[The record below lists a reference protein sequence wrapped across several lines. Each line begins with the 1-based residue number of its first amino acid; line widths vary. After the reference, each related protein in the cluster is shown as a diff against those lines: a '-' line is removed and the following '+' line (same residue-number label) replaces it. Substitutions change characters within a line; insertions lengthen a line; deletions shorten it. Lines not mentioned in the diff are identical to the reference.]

1 MVSSITLNLY
11 LGRTYYVNTV
21 TKKSQWEKP
30 TSDGEKVCCSHLLVK
45 HAGSRRPSSWREENI
60 TRSKEDALCIINGCN
75 LCCPSFIDSLI
86 AVVSSKTNKCL
97 LWIGY
102 KDDIESGRKTFEE
115 LASRYSDCSSARNGG
130 DLGFFGR
137 HQMQKPFE
145 DAAFGLQ
152 VGEMCGPVET
162 DSGVHLIKRTA

>member
-1 MVSSITLNLY
+1 MSDLPEGWISCVSSST
-11 LGRTYYVNTV
+11 GRTYYVNTL

-30 TSDGEKVCCSHLLVK
+30 TGDDKKVRCSHLLVK
-45 HAGSRRPSSWREENI
+45 HASSRRPSSWREENI
-60 TRSKEDALCIINGCN
+60 TRSKEDALSIIN
-75 LCCPSFIDSLI
+75 
-86 AVVSSKTNKCL
+86 
-97 LWIGY
+97 GY

-115 LASRYSDCSSARNGG
+115 LASHYSDCSSARNGG

-137 HQMQKPFE
+137 RQMQKPFE
-145 DAAFGLQ
+145 DAAFSLQ